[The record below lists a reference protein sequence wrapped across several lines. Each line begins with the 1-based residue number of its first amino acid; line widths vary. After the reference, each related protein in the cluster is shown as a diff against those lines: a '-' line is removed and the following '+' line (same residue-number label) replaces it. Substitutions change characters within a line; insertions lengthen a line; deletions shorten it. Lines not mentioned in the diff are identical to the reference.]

1 MVFLITKAMRALM
14 MVLTTLKMIT
24 SNSNWIMARV
34 MNHKTTTKKKVSQLM
49 FVMSSTKIK
58 MV

>member
-1 MVFLITKAMRALM
+1 M

-24 SNSNWIMARV
+24 SNSNWIMERV

-58 MV
+58 MVWSKATHN